1 MKIVDV
7 KAYPIRIE
15 NNPSESSSSDKGKEQ
30 DSDQSFGGESDRPP
44 IKDLGDHYIDKTNYT
59 SIYSKFHQTT
69 VVKVETSDGIIGWG
83 ESQSPVSPNTTATI
97 IKDLVNPLTIN
108 ADIFDVE
115 AIWNKNFTAMKE
127 RGHYTGFY
135 IDAISGV
142 DIAIWDAI
150 GKTLKLPTHK
160 LLGGRHRDSIKLYNG
175 IGGRDPKKVA
185 DMALSSI
192 AKGYKAVKLHL
203 RENMEGT
210 IEIVSEVRKAIGDDI
225 DLMLDVHMMFNTHEA
240 IRLGRQLE
248 KFNVYWLEAPSD
260 PNDIPGQI
268 KICQALDIPIANGE
282 WTRTKFEM
290 REIFEKRAY
299 DISMPDIARTGL
311 TGAKQIASI
320 ADLYN
325 IPVAP
330 HVGGGGILSVAATV
344 QFSIATP
351 NFLIMEHSEQ
361 GNKMKSQYLSHPF
374 EAENGEFTATDKP
387 GLGIEIDEN
396 ALQSFIAKPSL

>member
-203 RENMEGT
+203 RET
-210 IEIVSEVRKAIGDDI
+210 
-225 DLMLDVHMMFNTHEA
+225 
-240 IRLGRQLE
+240 
-248 KFNVYWLEAPSD
+248 
-260 PNDIPGQI
+260 
-268 KICQALDIPIANGE
+268 
-282 WTRTKFEM
+282 
-290 REIFEKRAY
+290 
-299 DISMPDIARTGL
+299 ISMVP
-311 TGAKQIASI
+311 SM
-320 ADLYN
+320 
-325 IPVAP
+325 
-330 HVGGGGILSVAATV
+330 
-344 QFSIATP
+344 FS
-351 NFLIMEHSEQ
+351 LR
-361 GNKMKSQYLSHPF
+361 
-374 EAENGEFTATDKP
+374 
-387 GLGIEIDEN
+387 
-396 ALQSFIAKPSL
+396 

>member
-7 KAYPIRIE
+7 KAYPIRME
-15 NNPSESSSSDKGKEQ
+15 NNLSGSSSFDKGRKEV
-30 DSDQSFGGESDRPP
+30 SDTSFGEESEHPP
-44 IKDLGDHYIDKTNYT
+44 IKDLGDHYIDETRHT
-59 SIYSKFHQTT
+59 SIYSKFHETT
-69 VVKVETSDGIIGWG
+69 VVKIETSDGIIGWG

-97 IKDLVNPLTIN
+97 IKDLVYPLIIN
-108 ADIFDVE
+108 GDIFDVE
-115 AIWNKNFTAMKE
+115 AIWHNNFTAMRE

-150 GKTLKLPTHK
+150 GKTLKMPTHK
-160 LLGGRHRDSIKLYNG
+160 LMGGRHRDSVKIYNG

-185 DMALSSI
+185 EMAQWSI
-192 AKGYKAVKLHL
+192 SKGYKALKLHL
-203 RENMEGT
+203 REDLERT
-210 IEIVSEVRKAIGDDI
+210 VEIVSEVRKTIGNDI
-225 DLMLDVHMMFNTHEA
+225 DLMLDVHMMFNTHQA
-240 IRLGRQLE
+240 IRLGKQLE
-248 KFNVYWLEAPSD
+248 KLNVYWLESPTD

-268 KICQALDIPIANGE
+268 EISRSLDMPIANGE

-299 DISMPDIARTGL
+299 DICMPDIARTGL
-311 TGAKQIASI
+311 TGAKQIASM
-320 ADLYN
+320 ANLYN

-330 HVGGGGILSVAATV
+330 HVGGGGILSVASTV

-361 GNKMKSQYLSHPF
+361 GNKMKSQFLSNPF
-374 EAENGEFTATDKP
+374 EPENGEFQVTDKP
-387 GLGIEIDEN
+387 GLGIDIDEGS
-396 ALQSFIAKPSL
+396 LQSFITKPSL